1 MSELGEIVPGEEATQ
16 TVEGRFTVPGM
27 PRLQVRNVSG
37 HTTITVG
44 APGTVHV
51 LARKRVRGASAER
64 AKRLLENVEVRMEQE
79 GDEIRIEPHLYEQER
94 GWLELLRGGRVAVD
108 LEIEVPREAQIQTKS
123 VSGDV
128 RIEGTRGPIEVRGV
142 SAEIDIVD
150 VQGPLRLRTVSG
162 DASCVEYKGQVEA
175 NSVSGDLR
183 FERSRLRSPDL
194 VAVSGDVSVEG
205 EIAGPDEGRVKTVSG
220 DVELELVEGSYDI
233 AFKTLSGS
241 LDCDIEGR
249 VTTEGRRDKR
259 VVIGAGDAPLRV
271 KTVSGDLTI
280 RRSAAGPT
288 TEPDRASDER
298 ASVEDAVPMGP
309 PAKPTE
315 AKADVSETAPP
326 PPRSAAPGEPGSG
339 SRGRILRIR
348 VTERGKSKVNVAI
361 PLAIA
366 RIGKMKLGA
375 SGLVRGHLSKF
386 GIDLDELLRE
396 VESVGRIV
404 DINDDEDRVEIF
416 VE

>member
-1 MSELGEIVPGEEATQ
+1 MSDREEREERRAERGREREERHRLRAEVRGLGSRAARAGVHGAFAFLAGRPLGIDLGDIVPGEEATQ
-16 TVEGRFTVPGM
+16 TVEGRFTVSGM
-27 PRLQVRNVSG
+27 ARLRVRNVSG
-37 HTTITVG
+37 STTITAGPSGEVR
-44 APGTVHV
+44 VR
-51 LARKRVRGASAER
+51 ARKRVRGASAER

-79 GDEIRIEPHLYEQER
+79 GDEVRVEPHLYEQER

-108 LEIEVPREAQIQTKS
+108 LEITVPREAQIEAKT

-128 RIEGTRGPIEVRGV
+128 RIEGTRGPLEVQGV
-142 SAEIDIVD
+142 SAELEVED

-162 DASCVEYKGQVEA
+162 DACCVEYKGQVEA

-183 FERSRLRSPDL
+183 FERSRLRRPDL
-194 VAVSGDVSVEG
+194 IAVSGDVSVEG

-233 AFKTLSGS
+233 TLKTVSGS

-259 VVIGAGDAPLRV
+259 VVIGAGDAPLMV

-298 ASVEDAVPMGP
+298 ASVEDTIPMGP
-309 PAKPTE
+309 PAEPAD
-315 AKADVSETAPP
+315 AKADVMSVLARVARGELSVAD
-326 PPRSAAPGEPGSG
+326 AAAALDAR
-339 SRGRILRIR
+339 RGR
-348 VTERGKSKVNVAI
+348 
-361 PLAIA
+361 
-366 RIGKMKLGA
+366 
-375 SGLVRGHLSKF
+375 
-386 GIDLDELLRE
+386 
-396 VESVGRIV
+396 
-404 DINDDEDRVEIF
+404 
-416 VE
+416 